1 MSNGFTRLLV
11 YLDGSED
18 SVSAAM
24 AAIVLSK
31 QLQSHLT
38 AIYVVNTK
46 ALQDL
51 VKARI
56 FLDVEQQEYQ
66 RDIEGDAKRYLN
78 HVKKLGKQKG
88 VDVECV
94 KTEGSVHQVVR
105 DYINSNS
112 IDMLVIGGL
121 SGIHSRR
128 DELLSETD
136 RMMRNATIP
145 VFVVRDNDDIWDM
158 YEELPT
164 VEREDDYDLN

>member
-1 MSNGFTRLLV
+1 MSNGFTKLLV

-31 QLQSHLT
+31 QLQCHLT
-38 AIYVVNTK
+38 AMYVVNTK

-56 FLDVEQQEYQ
+56 FLDIEQQEYQ

-94 KTEGSVHQVVR
+94 KTEGSVHQTVR
-105 DYINSNS
+105 DYITKNSVE
-112 IDMLVIGGL
+112 MLVIGGV

-145 VFVVRDNDDIWDM
+145 VVVVRDNDDIWDM
-158 YEELPT
+158 FESLPDVT
-164 VEREDDYDLN
+164 MEGKYDLK

>member
-1 MSNGFTRLLV
+1 MSNGFTKLLV

-31 QLQSHLT
+31 QLKSHLT

-56 FLDVEQQEYQ
+56 FLDSEQLEYQ

-88 VDVECV
+88 VEVECV

-105 DYINSNS
+105 DYIAKNS

-158 YEELPT
+158 FESLPN
-164 VEREDDYDLN
+164 VDREDRYDNN